1 MFEISLVPVIVAT
14 VVAVLIGMAWYSRK
28 AFGVVWAKEAG
39 LDARAGNGDENMGKQ
54 ILSGAI
60 QNFVIIYILAHF
72 LLLAEAYPGADP
84 LIGAAWMAILVAA
97 AHIGAV
103 IWERKS
109 LTYFAINAGY
119 LAVVIIVAAL
129 ILTRWPWA

>member
-1 MFEISLVPVIVAT
+1 MFEVSLVPVIVAT
-14 VVAVLIGMAWYSRK
+14 VVAMLIGMAWYSQK
-28 AFGVVWAKEAG
+28 VFGVVWAKEAG
-39 LDARAGNGDENMGKQ
+39 LDPNTQDGNDGMGKQ
-54 ILSGAI
+54 VLSGAI

-72 LLLAEAYPGADP
+72 LLLAEAYPGADAM
-84 LIGAAWMAILVAA
+84 LGAAWMAILVAA
-97 AHIGAV
+97 THVGAV

-119 LAVVIIVAAL
+119 LAVIIIVASL

>member
-1 MFEISLVPVIVAT
+1 MFEISLVPVVVAT
-14 VVAVLIGMAWYSRK
+14 VVAILIGMAWYSQK
-28 AFGVVWAKEAG
+28 VFGAVWAKEADISPASQG
-39 LDARAGNGDENMGKQ
+39 ESENMGKQ
-54 ILSGAI
+54 VLSGAI

-72 LLLAEAYPGADP
+72 LLLAEAYPGADA
-84 LIGAAWMAILVAA
+84 LIGAVWMAILVAA
-97 AHIGAV
+97 THVGSV

-119 LAVVIIVAAL
+119 LAVIIIVSAL

>member
-1 MFEISLVPVIVAT
+1 MFEVSLVPVIVAT
-14 VVAVLIGMAWYSRK
+14 VVAMLIGMAWYSQK
-28 AFGVVWAKEAG
+28 MFGAIWAREAG
-39 LDARAGNGDENMGKQ
+39 VHPNTQEGSDNMGKQ
-54 ILSGAI
+54 VLSGAI

-72 LLLAEAYPGADP
+72 LLLAEAYPGADAM
-84 LIGAAWMAILVAA
+84 IGAAWMAILVAA
-97 AHIGAV
+97 THVGAV

-119 LAVVIIVAAL
+119 LAVMIIVSAL